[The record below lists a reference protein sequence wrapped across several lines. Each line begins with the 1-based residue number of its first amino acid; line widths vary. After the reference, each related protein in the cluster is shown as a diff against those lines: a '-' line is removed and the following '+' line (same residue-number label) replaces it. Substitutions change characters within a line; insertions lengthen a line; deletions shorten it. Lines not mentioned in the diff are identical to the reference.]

1 MIKGSIQYFFNIIY
15 LFYYF
20 WLHWVLVAIRRLSQ
34 VVESEGYSLG
44 VVCGLFILV
53 ASLVGKHRLQ
63 VHGLQ

>member
-34 VVESEGYSLG
+34 VVESEGYSLV

-53 ASLVGKHRLQ
+53 SSLVGKHRLQ